1 MNIRDLFLARFHW
14 ASKPLSDIFRGL
26 EGDLDAASWKIHPEV
41 YLSIVVALAS
51 IVFVIPIFFLLLL
64 YGVSYLEGYAIFP
77 LNFILFYPQFQIY
90 TILTI
95 MMLPLLIIFLSLI
108 FPKVAASNRISNL
121 KNEIPYASMY
131 MSVMTSGGLTP
142 YQSLLRMTQIQ
153 LLPNIQEEMK
163 RLRSL
168 VISSG
173 ADPIS
178 GMEQA
183 VKVVN
188 VREYKQLLQGYA
200 STVRRGGD
208 ILHYLYNQTDQM
220 FESLAIRIKSM
231 GENLSILMET
241 NIIISILGVLG
252 LIMIFVVSL
261 SLPAAGMGISIT
273 QFYAFSFAILP
284 TISLVFIYIGDM
296 IQISKPQS
304 NWRGYIFPIFFSP
317 IGLLFLSQVTLPV
330 LFDYEPLVPQIL
342 NIIKSFRA
350 FAKFGEGTEASI
362 GLALTLLS
370 VSIPGA
376 ISDWVL
382 SGKDAK
388 VMDGISTF
396 IRDIVEVRKTGL
408 SPERCIIA
416 LSEKDYGPFSK
427 YLDLISMK
435 LRWGTPIHE
444 IFEDFSE
451 KVNDW
456 SSKIVI
462 FFLIDTIEIGGG
474 TNESL
479 ETLAEFV
486 ERTRHLEQE
495 RKSLLMPLLL
505 IPYIGAVL
513 LTGTTVMFLKFFQ
526 NTTAIGG
533 AGIPFVML
541 NKVLLTPLILHS
553 FILGLTSGKL
563 SSSNRVSAGF
573 RHSTILIIISVVS
586 IWLAENLLTTTLGG
600 GAF

>member
-1 MNIRDLFLARFHW
+1 MNFRDLFLAKFHW
-14 ASKPLSDIFRGL
+14 MSQPLSRFFRGL
-26 EGDLDAASWKIHPEV
+26 EADLDAASWKIHPEV
-41 YLSIVVALAS
+41 YLSVVVAIAS
-51 IVFVIPIFFLLLL
+51 ILFVLPIFLLLIL
-64 YGVSYLEGYAIFP
+64 YGVMYLEGYPIFP
-77 LNFILFYPQFQIY
+77 LNLILYSPQNQIY
-90 TILTI
+90 TILIIIALPILTI
-95 MMLPLLIIFLSLI
+95 LFSVI

-142 YQSLLRMTQIQ
+142 YQSLLRMTQIE

-188 VREYKQLLQGYA
+188 VREYKTLLQGYA

-220 FESLAIRIKSM
+220 FESLAIRIKGM
-231 GENLSILMET
+231 GEHLSILMET

-261 SLPAAGMGISIT
+261 SLPAAGMTIT
-273 QFYAFSFAILP
+273 IPQFYAFSFAVLP
-284 TISLVFIYIGDM
+284 TISLAFIYFGDM
-296 IQISKPQS
+296 IQISKPES
-304 NWRGYIFPIFFSP
+304 NWKVYIYPIVFIP
-317 IGLLFLSQVTLPV
+317 VALLFVSQITLPV
-330 LFDYEPLVPQIL
+330 LFDYEPIIPQIL
-342 NIIKSFRA
+342 NSLNSIRDF
-350 FAKFGEGTEASI
+350 FNFGEGTEASL
-362 GLALTLLS
+362 GLALALLS
-370 VSIPGA
+370 ISIPGA
-376 ISDWVL
+376 ISDYIL
-382 SGKDAK
+382 SGKDNQI
-388 VMDGISTF
+388 MYGISTF

-427 YLDLISMK
+427 HLDLISMK
-435 LRWGTPIHE
+435 LKWGTPIHE
-444 IFEDFSE
+444 IFDDFTE
-451 KVNDW
+451 RVNDW
-456 SSKIVI
+456 SSKIII

-495 RKSLLMPLLL
+495 RRSLLLPLLL
-505 IPYIGAVL
+505 IPYIGAML

-526 NTTAIGG
+526 NMTMIGG

-573 RHSTILIIISVVS
+573 RHSTILILISIVS
-586 IWLAENLLTTTLGG
+586 IWLAENYISTTLGG
-600 GAF
+600 GAI